1 MEAIFCNLNR
11 AKEWGFITSFTI
23 SGRGDEEMEVPYTND
38 NLILYDANQEHLEHL
53 SRSFMQFEA
62 ILGLKINLENSK
74 FIPIGREKGVGN
86 VEDLAIVFC
95 IQPVYLG
102 L

>member
-1 MEAIFCNLNR
+1 
-11 AKEWGFITSFTI
+11 
-23 SGRGDEEMEVPYTND
+23 
-38 NLILYDANQEHLEHL
+38 
-53 SRSFMQFEA
+53 MQFEA

-102 L
+102 V

>member
-23 SGRGDEEMEVPYTND
+23 SGRGGEEMEVPYTND

-62 ILGLKINLENSK
+62 ILGLKINLRIVSSSQLEE
-74 FIPIGREKGVGN
+74 RKG
-86 VEDLAIVFC
+86 
-95 IQPVYLG
+95 
-102 L
+102 